1 MIGRDRTMSAD
12 KPIFTARCIVMAL
25 TICTATLLA
34 ACAASPRIAVPTEL
48 SNTAKVAGFGP
59 VRAWGDAEL
68 PLIKQASAFRF
79 KQMKERRPGFLKDRR
94 RTVSYLALS
103 GGGANG
109 AFGSGILNGWSA
121 SGTRP
126 EFEIVSGVST
136 GALMAPFA
144 FLGRAYDQPLREI
157 YTEYGTKDL
166 IQPRLLAGLMGGS
179 ALTDTTRLRNVIAKY
194 VDRKLFRAIANEHAK
209 GRRLLVGTTNIDADR
224 PVIWN
229 MGQIAQRGTKDA
241 LELFRSVLL
250 ASASLPGLFP
260 PVFIKVEANNKVY
273 QEMHVDGGTTDNA
286 FLLPPN
292 FKLSALGN
300 PRWRHRLFIIA
311 NDKTGPNPDVT
322 ASTTSDILGR
332 SIATLIKQQLEG
344 DLIKLYLRA
353 KDNNIDYNLTSIPS
367 SFREKSNE
375 PFDKD
380 YMRKL
385 YDLGYSIG
393 KSGIKWRKKPSGV

>member
-1 MIGRDRTMSAD
+1 MMPWGPWLESKRWSIAGVLGLCA
-12 KPIFTARCIVMAL
+12 
-25 TICTATLLA
+25 LLA
-34 ACAASPRIAVPTEL
+34 ACASVPRVAVPTQLADQAE
-48 SNTAKVAGFGP
+48 VVDVGP
-59 VRAWGDAEL
+59 VRIWGDTEI
-68 PLIKQASAFRF
+68 PFMEQAAAYRLEQLR
-79 KQMKERRPGFLKDRR
+79 KRRPSLLKDRS
-94 RTVSYLALS
+94 RTESYLALS

-109 AFGSGILNGWSA
+109 AFGSGLLNGWSA

-144 FLGRAYDQPLREI
+144 FLGSAYDKPLREI
-157 YTEYGTKDL
+157 YTEYSTKDL
-166 IQPRLLAGLMGGS
+166 IRPQLLAGMMGGT
-179 ALTDTTRLRNVIAKY
+179 ALADTAPLREIIAKY
-194 VDRKLFRAIANEHAK
+194 VDRKLLKAIAEEHNK

-229 MGQIAQRGTKDA
+229 MGQIAQGGSEKA

-260 PVFIKVEANNKVY
+260 PVFIQVSVEGKAY

-292 FKLSALGN
+292 ANFKAFGN
-300 PRWRHRLFIIA
+300 PGWNRRLFIIA
-311 NDKTGPNPDVT
+311 NDKTGPDPD
-322 ASTTSDILGR
+322 STPATTMGIVGR
-332 SIATLIKQQLEG
+332 SMATLIKQQLEG

-353 KDNNIDYNLTSIPS
+353 QDNKMDYNLVSIPS
-367 SFREKSNE
+367 SFREKSKE
-375 PFDKD
+375 AFDKA

-385 YDLGYSIG
+385 FDLGFAVG
-393 KSGIKWRKKPSGV
+393 KAGIEWRKKPSGV